1 MREAQG
7 QAPYV
12 RVALTV
18 NGIAVVKRGKG
29 EGCATGA
36 GTIINAIATFKGAA
50 FGIDLRTYAEVELGE
65 DLHGIEAEIEVE
77 GVSEEQADTRLIERC
92 VELVLRR
99 FELPLGAHVTTR
111 SEIPIASGLKSSS
124 AAANAVVAATLD
136 AIRGREADVKLNV
149 LDAIRIGVDAALQ
162 VGVSITGAFDDACA
176 SALGGIVITDN
187 ARREVLKRVERESIV
202 LIFVPRAKAFTAE
215 TNVERS
221 RLLAPWVALAFDL
234 AIAERFE
241 VAMTLNGFLYCAALQ
256 FDPEPML
263 RALECGV
270 QGVSLS
276 GTGPSVVALLDDDRD
291 KAERLYESW
300 RELPIEGRI
309 LRQQLQ
315 NEPSLCF

>member
-1 MREAQG
+1 MG
-7 QAPYV
+7 S
-12 RVALTV
+12 
-18 NGIAVVKRGKG
+18 
-29 EGCATGA
+29 ATGA
-36 GTIINAIATFKGAA
+36 GTIINAIATYRGAA

-77 GVSEEQADTRLIERC
+77 GVREEHADTRLIKRC

-111 SEIPIASGLKSSS
+111 SAIPIASGLKSSS

-136 AIRGREADVKLNV
+136 AIGGRAAGAKLSV

-187 ARREVLKRVERESIV
+187 ERRELLNRVERDAAV

-221 RLLAPWVALAFDL
+221 RLLAPWVALAYDL
-234 AIAERFE
+234 AVAGRFE
-241 VAMTLNGFLYCAALQ
+241 AAMTLNGFLYSAALQ
-256 FDPEPML
+256 FDPELML

-276 GTGPSVVALLDDDRD
+276 GTGPSVVALLDDDRE
-291 KAERLYESW
+291 KEARLYEAW
-300 RELPIEGRI
+300 RDLSSEGRI
-309 LRQQLQ
+309 LKQRLQ

>member
-1 MREAQG
+1 VG
-7 QAPYV
+7 S
-12 RVALTV
+12 
-18 NGIAVVKRGKG
+18 
-29 EGCATGA
+29 ATGA
-36 GTIINAIATFKGAA
+36 GTIINAIATYKGAA

-65 DLHGIEAEIEVE
+65 DLRGIEAEIELE
-77 GVSEEQADTRLIERC
+77 GVKEEQADTRLIERC
-92 VELVLRR
+92 VGLVLRR

-111 SEIPIASGLKSSS
+111 SAIPIASGLKSSS

-136 AIRGREADVKLNV
+136 AIGGRAAGAKLSV

-187 ARREVLKRVERESIV
+187 ERRELLNRVERDAAV

-221 RLLAPWVALAFDL
+221 RLLAPWVALAYDL
-234 AIAERFE
+234 AVAERFGE
-241 VAMTLNGFLYCAALQ
+241 AMTLNGFLYSAALR

-270 QGVSLS
+270 RGVSLS
-276 GTGPSVVALLDDDRD
+276 GTGPSIVALLDEDRE
-291 KAERLYESW
+291 KEARLCEAW
-300 RELPIEGRI
+300 RDLSGEGRI
-309 LRQQLQ
+309 LKQRLQ

>member
-1 MREAQG
+1 VG
-7 QAPYV
+7 S
-12 RVALTV
+12 
-18 NGIAVVKRGKG
+18 
-29 EGCATGA
+29 ATGA
-36 GTIINAIATFKGAA
+36 GTIINAIATYRGAA
-50 FGIDLRTYAEVELGE
+50 FGIDLWTYAEVELGE
-65 DLHGIEAEIEVE
+65 DLRGIEAEIEVE
-77 GVSEEQADTRLIERC
+77 GVRAEHGDTRLIERC

-111 SEIPIASGLKSSS
+111 SAIPIASGLKSSS

-136 AIRGREADVKLNV
+136 AIGGRAAGAKLSV

-176 SALGGIVITDN
+176 SALGGIVVTDN
-187 ARREVLKRVERESIV
+187 ERRELLKRVERDAAV

-221 RLLAPWVALAFDL
+221 RLLAPWVALAYDL
-234 AIAERFE
+234 AVAERFE
-241 VAMTLNGFLYCAALQ
+241 AAMTLNGILYSAALR

-263 RALECGV
+263 RALECGL

-276 GTGPSVVALLDDDRD
+276 GTGPSVVALLDDDCE
-291 KAERLYESW
+291 KEARLYEAW

-309 LRQQLQ
+309 MKQRLQ

>member
-1 MREAQG
+1 VG
-7 QAPYV
+7 S
-12 RVALTV
+12 
-18 NGIAVVKRGKG
+18 
-29 EGCATGA
+29 ATGA
-36 GTIINAIATFKGAA
+36 GTIINAIATYRGAA

-77 GVSEEQADTRLIERC
+77 GVRAEHADTRLIERC

-99 FELPLGAHVTTR
+99 FELPVGAHVTTR
-111 SEIPIASGLKSSS
+111 SAIPIASGLKSSS

-136 AIRGREADVKLNV
+136 AIGGRAAGAKLSV

-187 ARREVLKRVERESIV
+187 ERRELLNRVERDAAV

-234 AIAERFE
+234 AVAERFE
-241 VAMTLNGFLYCAALQ
+241 EAMTLNGFLYSAALQ

-270 QGVSLS
+270 EGVSLS
-276 GTGPSVVALLDDDRD
+276 GTGPSVVALLDTDRE
-291 KAERLYESW
+291 KEARLCEAW
-300 RELPIEGRI
+300 RDLSGEGRI
-309 LRQQLQ
+309 LKQRLQ

>member
-1 MREAQG
+1 
-7 QAPYV
+7 
-12 RVALTV
+12 
-18 NGIAVVKRGKG
+18 VKRGKG
-29 EGCATGA
+29 YGCATGA
-36 GTIINAIATFKGAA
+36 GTIINAIATYKGAA

-65 DLHGIEAEIEVE
+65 DLRGIEGEIEVE
-77 GVSEEQADTRLIERC
+77 GVREEHADTRLIERC
-92 VELVLRR
+92 VELVLRQ
-99 FELPLGAHVTTR
+99 FDLPLGAHVTTR
-111 SEIPIASGLKSSS
+111 SVIPIASGLKSSS

-136 AIRGREADVKLNV
+136 AIGGREAGAKLNV

-187 ARREVLKRVERESIV
+187 ARREVLKRVERESTV
-202 LIFVPRAKAFTAE
+202 LIFLPRAKAFTAE

-221 RLLAPWVALAFDL
+221 RLLAPWVALAFEL
-234 AIAERFE
+234 AVAERFE
-241 VAMTLNGFLYCAALQ
+241 EAMTLNGFLYSAALQ
-256 FDPEPML
+256 FSSEPML

-300 RELPIEGRI
+300 CELPIEGRI

>member
-1 MREAQG
+1 M
-7 QAPYV
+7 
-12 RVALTV
+12 
-18 NGIAVVKRGKG
+18 KRGKG
-29 EGCATGA
+29 EGSATGA

-65 DLHGIEAEIEVE
+65 DLHGIEAEIELE
-77 GVSEEQADTRLIERC
+77 GVRGEPADTRLIERC

-99 FELPLGAHVTTR
+99 FELPRGAHVTTR

-136 AIRGREADVKLNV
+136 AIGGSEAGAKLSV
-149 LDAIRIGVDAALQ
+149 LDAVRIGVDAALQ

-187 ARREVLKRVERESIV
+187 ARREVLKRVERESTV

-221 RLLAPWVALAFDL
+221 RLLAPWVALAFEL
-234 AIAERFE
+234 AVAERFE

-256 FDPEPML
+256 IDPEPML

-276 GTGPSVVALLDDDRD
+276 GTGPSVVALLDD
-291 KAERLYESW
+291 ERKEARLREAW
-300 RELPIEGRI
+300 RGLSSEGRI
-309 LRQQLQ
+309 LKQRLQ

>member
-1 MREAQG
+1 M
-7 QAPYV
+7 
-12 RVALTV
+12 
-18 NGIAVVKRGKG
+18 KRGKG
-29 EGCATGA
+29 EGSATGA

-65 DLHGIEAEIEVE
+65 DLHGIEGEIEIE
-77 GVSEEQADTRLIERC
+77 GVRVAQADTRLIERC

-99 FELPLGAHVTTR
+99 FDLPLGAHVMTR
-111 SEIPIASGLKSSS
+111 SAIPIASGLKSSS

-136 AIRGREADVKLNV
+136 AIGGSEARVKLSV

-187 ARREVLKRVERESIV
+187 ARREVLKRVERDSTV

-234 AIAERFE
+234 AVAERFE

-270 QGVSLS
+270 RGVSLS
-276 GTGPSVVALLDDDRD
+276 GTGPSVVALLDDNRD
-291 KAERLYESW
+291 KAEHLYESW

-309 LRQQLQ
+309 LRQRLQ

>member
-1 MREAQG
+1 VG
-7 QAPYV
+7 S
-12 RVALTV
+12 
-18 NGIAVVKRGKG
+18 
-29 EGCATGA
+29 ATGA
-36 GTIINAIATFKGAA
+36 GTIINAIATYRGAA
-50 FGIDLRTYAEVELGE
+50 FGIDLWTYAEVELGE
-65 DLHGIEAEIEVE
+65 DLRGIEAEIEVE
-77 GVSEEQADTRLIERC
+77 SVRAEHGDTRLIERC

-111 SEIPIASGLKSSS
+111 SAIPIASGLKSSS

-136 AIRGREADVKLNV
+136 AIGGRAAGAKLSV

-176 SALGGIVITDN
+176 SALGGIVVTDN
-187 ARREVLKRVERESIV
+187 ERRELLKRVERDAAV

-221 RLLAPWVALAFDL
+221 RLLAPWVALAYDL
-234 AIAERFE
+234 AVAERFE
-241 VAMTLNGFLYCAALQ
+241 AAMTLNGFLYSAALR

-263 RALECGV
+263 RALECGL

-276 GTGPSVVALLDDDRD
+276 GTGPSVVALLDDDCE
-291 KAERLYESW
+291 KEARLYEAW

-309 LRQQLQ
+309 MKQRLQ

>member
-1 MREAQG
+1 VG
-7 QAPYV
+7 S
-12 RVALTV
+12 
-18 NGIAVVKRGKG
+18 
-29 EGCATGA
+29 ATGA
-36 GTIINAIATFKGAA
+36 GTIINAIATYRGAA
-50 FGIDLRTYAEVELGE
+50 FGIDLRTYAEVELGA
-65 DLHGIEAEIEVE
+65 DLRGIEAEIE
-77 GVSEEQADTRLIERC
+77 GVRAEQADTRLIERC

-99 FELPLGAHVTTR
+99 FDLSLGAHVTTR
-111 SEIPIASGLKSSS
+111 SAIPIASGLKSSS

-136 AIRGREADVKLNV
+136 AIGERAAGAKLSV

-187 ARREVLKRVERESIV
+187 ERLELLNRVERDAAV

-215 TNVERS
+215 TNVGRS
-221 RLLAPWVALAFDL
+221 RLLVPWVTLAYDL
-234 AIAERFE
+234 AVAERFE
-241 VAMTLNGFLYCAALQ
+241 EAMTLNGFLYSAALQ

-270 QGVSLS
+270 AGVSLS
-276 GTGPSVVALLDDDRD
+276 GTGPSVVALLDDDRE
-291 KAERLYESW
+291 KEARLYEAW

-309 LRQQLQ
+309 LRQRLQ

>member
-1 MREAQG
+1 
-7 QAPYV
+7 
-12 RVALTV
+12 
-18 NGIAVVKRGKG
+18 VKRGNG
-29 EGCATGA
+29 LGSATGA
-36 GTIINAIATFKGAA
+36 GTIINAIATYRGAA

-65 DLHGIEAEIEVE
+65 DLRGIEAEIEVE
-77 GVSEEQADTRLIERC
+77 GVREEHADTRLIERC
-92 VELVLRR
+92 VALVLRR
-99 FELPLGAHVTTR
+99 FNLPLGAHVTTR
-111 SEIPIASGLKSSS
+111 SAIPIASGLKSSS

-136 AIRGREADVKLNV
+136 AIGERAAGAKLSV

-187 ARREVLKRVERESIV
+187 ERRELLKRVERDAAV

-215 TNVERS
+215 TNVGRS
-221 RLLAPWVALAFDL
+221 RLLAPWVALAYDL
-234 AIAERFE
+234 AVAERFE
-241 VAMTLNGFLYCAALQ
+241 EAMTLNGFLYCAALQ

-276 GTGPSVVALLDDDRD
+276 GTGPSVVALLGDDRERE
-291 KAERLYESW
+291 ARLYEAW

-309 LRQQLQ
+309 LKQRLQ

>member
-1 MREAQG
+1 M
-7 QAPYV
+7 
-12 RVALTV
+12 
-18 NGIAVVKRGKG
+18 VKRGKG
-29 EGCATGA
+29 EGSATGA

-65 DLHGIEAEIEVE
+65 DFHGIEAEIELE
-77 GVSEEQADTRLIERC
+77 GVREEHADTRLIERC

-99 FELPLGAHVTTR
+99 FELPRGAHVTTR

-136 AIRGREADVKLNV
+136 AIGGSEAGAKLSV
-149 LDAIRIGVDAALQ
+149 LEAVRIGVDAALQ

-187 ARREVLKRVERESIV
+187 ARREVLKRVERESTV
-202 LIFVPRAKAFTAE
+202 LIFLPRAKAFTAE

-221 RLLAPWVALAFDL
+221 RLLAPWVALAFEL
-234 AIAERFE
+234 AVAERFE
-241 VAMTLNGFLYCAALQ
+241 EAMTLNGFLYSAALQ
-256 FDPEPML
+256 FNPEPML

-270 QGVSLS
+270 PGVSLS